1 MARTPLQGKVL
12 KLNKMSRGETSSSKK
27 KVEPKIRPTSNNQ
40 NGKGDSPRNISDRF
54 KDNYDKIDWGS
65 KKQKKT

>member
-1 MARTPLQGKVL
+1 
-12 KLNKMSRGETSSSKK
+12 MSRGETSSSKK

-65 KKQKKT
+65 KKQKKS